1 MDSKLQHQIE
11 LAIAIKTS
19 QLQRCD
25 LKSITEQH
33 VRDTLYGSVWKNR
46 PPKTFSKA
54 VDDIFK
60 ITVNE
65 IVAYLS
71 SQAIIL
77 GGQMDE
83 SELDALIGEYSW

>member
-1 MDSKLQHQIE
+1 MDSNRHNQID
-11 LAIAIKTS
+11 LAIAIKTN

-33 VRDTLYGSVWKNR
+33 VKDTLYGSVWKYQ

-71 SQAIIL
+71 SQAIIE
-77 GGQMDE
+77 GSQMDE
-83 SELDALIGEYSW
+83 NDIDALISEHS